1 MVGLVVAA
9 VAFSSCGITTSQ
21 TAIEAGDTETAPATA
36 TEAVPAATTAPVVV
50 PATATEADSETTAV
64 ETDDS
69 ATEPTRG
76 ERAGAPAD
84 DEPVEVPE
92 TIVEAPSTDAA
103 SEDAPTTE
111 PEEDDTEESETA
123 TFNQVD
129 VAGCMDGVWASQPG
143 QVGAYTA
150 HLAELTGAPM
160 SAAGRITIA
169 LENGR
174 YVYDASVTTSIDVDG
189 FQTLSVV
196 EGITQGDFTY
206 TNGFIVA
213 EQTFADIDAFVELPD
228 GTRIDAGVLGE
239 EFNQMAAF
247 HEVPFDCTG
256 GDTITMHF
264 DTLPGHTRFPMTFE
278 RQP

>member
-1 MVGLVVAA
+1 
-9 VAFSSCGITTSQ
+9 
-21 TAIEAGDTETAPATA
+21 
-36 TEAVPAATTAPVVV
+36 
-50 PATATEADSETTAV
+50 
-64 ETDDS
+64 
-69 ATEPTRG
+69 
-76 ERAGAPAD
+76 
-84 DEPVEVPE
+84 
-92 TIVEAPSTDAA
+92 
-103 SEDAPTTE
+103 
-111 PEEDDTEESETA
+111 
-123 TFNQVD
+123 
-129 VAGCMDGVWASQPG
+129 
-143 QVGAYTA
+143 
-150 HLAELTGAPM
+150 M
-160 SAAGRITIA
+160 SASGRITIA

-247 HEVPFDCTG
+247 HEVPFDCIG